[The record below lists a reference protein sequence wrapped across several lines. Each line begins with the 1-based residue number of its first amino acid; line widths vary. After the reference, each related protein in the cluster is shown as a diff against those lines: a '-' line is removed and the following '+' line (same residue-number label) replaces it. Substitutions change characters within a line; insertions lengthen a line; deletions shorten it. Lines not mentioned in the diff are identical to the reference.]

1 MKRNTLNQKNTKQ
14 LEQKKKLQKE
24 TVQVEEVIMIN
35 GKVKDRKVPEEM
47 AQGSK
52 LFICKERQ
60 K

>member
-1 MKRNTLNQKNTKQ
+1 MKRNILNQKNTKQ

-47 AQGSK
+47 A
-52 LFICKERQ
+52 
-60 K
+60 